1 VRRDR
6 EVEMSKFT
14 PVLATVLIGVASL
27 GASAA
32 VAAPAKPAALDSP
45 ATAQAW
51 ADFDRGDYA
60 RAVPALRQLAEAG
73 DSEAQ
78 TAMGWIS
85 RKGLG
90 VPRNTEASFAWYG
103 RAAAAGNPRAQFAYA
118 DAATLGLLSEKE
130 RMRWTRRSAEH
141 GYAPAQALL
150 GRLYARG
157 ERVPRDDEAAIAWLR
172 KAADQGL
179 PEAQLDLGQMHAAG
193 RVVPVSAAEARN
205 WYLRAAQQGH
215 SVAQARLG
223 AMSLQG
229 DGGLRDGAVPRGP
242 DRYPDPV
249 EAARWFA
256 LCNDRAGLD
265 LALRRMTPEQTA
277 QLKTWLREWRP
288 TPEWRPGRVL
298 TQADDKA
305 LWLDHPSMLEAPYV
319 DDSLPDVR
327 AAEADFDFP
336 RARQLALKAA
346 EAGNPRAQAHLAD
359 MLLEGIGGPRD
370 VEASR
375 DWMRRVAAQGEVG
388 SQLHLAVLL
397 QAPGAFQRGEP
408 DAVALAEAYRW
419 ALTAGINPRATKSDR
434 NQAMRLAQDIASR
447 LSPEAEAGARRE
459 AQAAPAGD

>member
-1 VRRDR
+1 
-6 EVEMSKFT
+6 MSKFT
-14 PVLATVLIGVASL
+14 PVLATLLIGVASV

-32 VAAPAKPAALDSP
+32 WAAPTKPAAAASP
-45 ATAQAW
+45 ATVQAW

-60 RAVPALRQLAEAG
+60 RAVPALRGLAEAG
-73 DSEAQ
+73 DVEAQ
-78 TAMGWIS
+78 LAMGWVS
-85 RKGLG
+85 LKGLG
-90 VPRNTEASFAWYG
+90 VPRDAAASFAWYG
-103 RAAAAGNPRAQFAYA
+103 RAAKAGDARGQFAYA
-118 DAATLGLLSEKE
+118 DAANLGRMSESE
-130 RMRWTRRSAEH
+130 GMRWTRRSAEQ

-157 ERVPRDDEAAIAWLR
+157 DKVPRNDEAAIAWLR

-193 RVVPVSAAEARN
+193 RVVPVSAAEARD

-215 SVAQARLG
+215 AVAQARL
-223 AMSLQG
+223 AALSLQG

-256 LCNDRAGLD
+256 LSNDRAGLD

-277 QLKTWLREWRP
+277 QLKTWVRDWRP

-298 TQADDKA
+298 TPADDRA
-305 LWLDHPSMLEAPYV
+305 LWSAHPSSLEAPFV
-319 DDSLPDVR
+319 DASLPDVR

-336 RARQLALKAA
+336 RARELALRAA

-419 ALTAGINPRATKSDR
+419 ALTAGINPRATTSDR
-434 NQAMRLAQDIASR
+434 DLARRLVQDISGR

-459 AQAAPAGD
+459 ARAAPAGD